1 MERREISKE
10 VRMNIGDY
18 IKLIHE
24 HDVETLDEKIRPK
37 GYVLKI
43 TSYNISNGDVRVE
56 DDIDYVSKYYSYE
69 YEYIPKEVAESEL
82 YKIMNEI
89 D

>member
-1 MERREISKE
+1 
-10 VRMNIGDY
+10 MNIGDY

-24 HDVETLDEKIRPK
+24 HDVETLDEKIRPE

-56 DDIDYVSKYYSYE
+56 DDIDYVSKYYSDE
-69 YEYIPKEVAESEL
+69 YEYIPKEIIESSL